1 MIIRDAIHGGI
12 EVNALEEQNLDHP
25 LVQRLRHVRQLSLV
39 HLIYPS
45 ALHTRFEHSLGS
57 MHLSGKLARSL
68 GLPDDQVQ
76 LVRLAGLLHDVG
88 HGAFSHSSDRLLIE
102 KTGRTHEMRGMELVR
117 KSSLR
122 DVLHQNGIHV
132 SDLEKIFEGNGAG
145 ALISGELGC
154 DRMDYLLRDAYFTGV
169 SYSLL
174 DHQRLL
180 ETMTLHQGQLVVQ
193 EKGAVAA
200 ESLLVSRHLMFN
212 AVYLHPTVRICEA
225 MVEKML
231 DTALQDGQITLDGIA
246 QGTDDAVLSDL
257 AEKNNGLAE
266 RLLKRQLF
274 KKAFVKPADTVT
286 EIEKKKQEKA
296 IADALE
302 DAGLE
307 QDHYVICNPPE
318 RKTHEGIHVLAK
330 DGRILPL
337 EKISNLVSA
346 LNAPSSR
353 DTLMVACQPGMEE
366 KVRQAVQNAA
376 VSTPA

>member
-12 EVNALEEQNLDHP
+12 DVNPLEEQILDHP

-57 MHLSGKLARSL
+57 MHLSGKLARNL
-68 GLPDDQVQ
+68 GLPEEQIQ

-102 KTGRTHEMRGMELVR
+102 KTGRTHEMRGMDLVR

-132 SDLEKIFEGNGAG
+132 SDLESVFDGHGPG
-145 ALISGELGC
+145 ALISSELGC
-154 DRMDYLLRDAYFTGV
+154 DRMDYLMRDAYFTGV

-180 ETMTLHQGQLVVQ
+180 ETMALKDGQLVIQ

-231 DTALQDGQITLDGIA
+231 ETALQEGRLTLENIA
-246 QGTDDAVLSDL
+246 HGTDDATLADL
-257 AEKNNGLAE
+257 AEKNNPLAE
-266 RLLKRQLF
+266 RLLARLLF
-274 KKAFVKPADTVT
+274 KKAFVKAADTELT
-286 EIEKKKQEKA
+286 ESQKKDQEKA
-296 IADALE
+296 VTDALH
-302 DAGLE
+302 DAGL
-307 QDHYVICNPPE
+307 QDSQFVFCEPPE
-318 RKTHEGIHVLAK
+318 RKVHEGIRVLTK
-330 DGRILPL
+330 DGTVLPL
-337 EKISNLVSA
+337 EKISNLVAA

-353 DTLMVACQPGMEE
+353 DTLIVACE
-366 KVRQAVQNAA
+366 KGLESKVGPIVQTALKR
-376 VSTPA
+376 

>member
-12 EVNALEEQNLDHP
+12 DVNPLEEQILDHP

-39 HLIYPS
+39 HLVYPS

-57 MHLSGKLARSL
+57 MHLSGKLANSL
-68 GLPDDQVQ
+68 GLSDEQVQ

-88 HGAFSHSSDRLLIE
+88 HGAFSHSSDRLLIA

-117 KSSLR
+117 GSSLR
-122 DVLHQNGIHV
+122 NVLHQSGIHV
-132 SDLEKIFEGNGAG
+132 SDLEKVFGGQGPG
-145 ALISGELGC
+145 ALISSELGC
-154 DRMDYLLRDAYFTGV
+154 DRMDYLMRDAYFTGV

-180 ETMTLHQGQLVVQ
+180 ETMTLKDGQLVIQ

-231 DTALQDGQITLDGIA
+231 DTSLQDGQITMEGVA
-246 QGTDDAVLSDL
+246 HGTDDAVLADL
-257 AEKNNGLAE
+257 AEKRNALAN

-274 KKAFVKPADTVT
+274 KKTFVQAAANGMT
-286 EIEKKKQEKA
+286 ETQKVQQERQ
-296 IADALE
+296 IHDALA

-307 QDHYVICNPPE
+307 PDQYVICSPPE
-318 RKTHEGIHVLAK
+318 RKIHAGIRVLTKAG
-330 DGRILPL
+330 DVLPL
-337 EKISNLVSA
+337 EKTSNLVAA

-353 DTLMVACQPGMEE
+353 DTLIVACEKGMEE
-366 KVRQAVQNAA
+366 KVGKAIHGAL
-376 VSTPA
+376 S

>member
-12 EVNALEEQNLDHP
+12 DVNPLEEQILDHP

-39 HLIYPS
+39 HLVYPS

-57 MHLSGKLARSL
+57 MHLSGKLARRL
-68 GLPDDQVQ
+68 GLPQEQVQ

-88 HGAFSHSSDRLLIE
+88 HGAFSHSSDRLLIA
-102 KTGRTHEMRGMELVR
+102 KTKRTHEMRGMDLVR

-122 DVLHQNGIHV
+122 DVLHENGIRV
-132 SDLEKIFEGNGAG
+132 SDLEKVFDGQGPG

-154 DRMDYLLRDAYFTGV
+154 DRMDYLMRDAYFTGV

-180 ETMTLHQGQLVVQ
+180 ETMALKEGQLVIQ

-231 DTALQDGQITLDGIA
+231 ETALNEGEITLEGIA
-246 QGTDDAVLSDL
+246 HGTDDAVLSDL
-257 AEKNNGLAE
+257 AEKGNSLAK
-266 RLLKRQLF
+266 RLLERQLF
-274 KKAFVKPADTVT
+274 KKAFVQPDSVT
-286 EIEKKKQEKA
+286 LGENGKTRKNTFAE
-296 IADALE
+296 ALQS
-302 DAGLE
+302 AGLRE
-307 QDHYVICNPPE
+307 DQYVICMPPE
-318 RKTHEGIHVLAK
+318 RKVHEGILVLTK
-330 DGRILPL
+330 QGLVVPL
-337 EKISNLVSA
+337 EKVSNLVSA
-346 LNAPSSR
+346 LNQPSSR
-353 DTLMVACQPGMEE
+353 DTLIVACEKGLEE
-366 KVRQAVQNAA
+366 KVRQATLGAKG
-376 VSTPA
+376 